1 MESGGAMRDKES
13 VKAPDKKRKKRIAL
27 MVAAAVIVAAGAV
40 SGYLYWRSTLT
51 TETPQTPFPPRDG
64 ENVVSATGTTSTGLI
79 EKEIALDFL
88 DADLIVEDVY
98 VSSADEVE
106 SGTAVLRLTDNSYKE
121 AYRELERALMEAEL
135 AYRQGEIDYENK
147 KLEAENEQKHSQIAS
162 DFAQIVYDDTLME
175 AQIVVQRTE
184 QEVVDAQEI
193 VDEYID
199 GIENDAYREE
209 YEVDEKKAAY
219 ERNVA
224 LFFEKLDDYGYELD
238 DDDDDDPNTYNI
250 VQKGSTGSTGA
261 AGSSGSGDSSTSQS
275 GEGESTV
282 LAMLKA
288 EYQENKEEYDDAVKD
303 YEAALAQAKAGLAQ
317 AQDTLELKQL
327 ALEEAQMD
335 YEKKKAVADA
345 DYEKAVLGGQKAQT
359 VYQTTIKRQE
369 EALEVLSDALE
380 DARDN
385 MESFEE
391 IFPDG
396 CAYTEGA
403 GTVLMIRAMKGME
416 LEKEGILFAYSDA
429 SVMNVNAS
437 VDQSVI
443 SQIQV
448 GEEAAIVMEDYDTCT
463 GIVKSINPISES
475 TSRSSVTYNV
485 VLEIQGDISE
495 LSANVTANVYFGMD
509 AQAYEERRNENKENR
524 EKRQNMDGGDMP
536 APPADGSGVHGM
548 PEAGRE

>member
-1 MESGGAMRDKES
+1 MRDKES

-27 MVAAAVIVAAGAV
+27 MVAAAIIVAAGAV

>member
-1 MESGGAMRDKES
+1 MRDKES

-51 TETPQTPFPPRDG
+51 TETPQTPSPPRDG

-79 EKEIALDFL
+79 EKEITLDFL
-88 DADLIVEDVY
+88 DADLSVEDVY

-147 KLEAENEQKHSQIAS
+147 KLEAENEQKRSQIAS
-162 DFAQIVYDDTLME
+162 DFAQIVYDDMLME
-175 AQIVVQRTE
+175 AQIAVQRTE

-250 VQKGSTGSTGA
+250 VKKED
-261 AGSSGSGDSSTSQS
+261 SGSNSSSPGSGSTSQS
-275 GEGESTV
+275 GDGESTV

-327 ALEEAQMD
+327 ALEQAQMD

-403 GTVLMIRAMKGME
+403 GTILMIRAMKGME

>member
-1 MESGGAMRDKES
+1 MRDKES

-27 MVAAAVIVAAGAV
+27 MVAAAIIVAAGAV

-147 KLEAENEQKHSQIAS
+147 KLEAENEQKRSQIAS

-175 AQIVVQRTE
+175 AQIAVQRTE

-224 LFFEKLDDYGYELD
+224 LFLRNWMIMDTSWMMTMMTIPIHTISFRR
-238 DDDDDDPNTYNI
+238 
-250 VQKGSTGSTGA
+250 GA
-261 AGSSGSGDSSTSQS
+261 RA
-275 GEGESTV
+275 
-282 LAMLKA
+282 
-288 EYQENKEEYDDAVKD
+288 
-303 YEAALAQAKAGLAQ
+303 AQ
-317 AQDTLELKQL
+317 AQPVAAVVVT
-327 ALEEAQMD
+327 AAQ
-335 YEKKKAVADA
+335 V
-345 DYEKAVLGGQKAQT
+345 
-359 VYQTTIKRQE
+359 
-369 EALEVLSDALE
+369 S
-380 DARDN
+380 
-385 MESFEE
+385 
-391 IFPDG
+391 P
-396 CAYTEGA
+396 
-403 GTVLMIRAMKGME
+403 GTVSPPCSPCSKRNIRRIRK
-416 LEKEGILFAYSDA
+416 
-429 SVMNVNAS
+429 
-437 VDQSVI
+437 
-443 SQIQV
+443 
-448 GEEAAIVMEDYDTCT
+448 
-463 GIVKSINPISES
+463 
-475 TSRSSVTYNV
+475 
-485 VLEIQGDISE
+485 
-495 LSANVTANVYFGMD
+495 
-509 AQAYEERRNENKENR
+509 
-524 EKRQNMDGGDMP
+524 NMTT
-536 APPADGSGVHGM
+536 
-548 PEAGRE
+548 R

>member
-1 MESGGAMRDKES
+1 MRDKES

>member
-1 MESGGAMRDKES
+1 MRDKES

-147 KLEAENEQKHSQIAS
+147 KLEAENEQKRSQIAS

-250 VQKGSTGSTGA
+250 VKKEDSGNN
-261 AGSSGSGDSSTSQS
+261 SSSPGSGGTSQS
-275 GEGESTV
+275 GDGESTV

-485 VLEIQGDISE
+485 VLEIQGDIPE